1 MALLER
7 QVVFKRKSGSN
18 TVMEFPVTRV
28 EYVEGGIAS
37 VNNKTPDSNQNV
49 QLNTLDTK
57 STNPITAVSD
67 DTAVKWVE
75 LGAGE
80 YWFNRT
86 SCITDQ
92 PAQYGFLMNRV
103 TDAEVFQLW
112 KAHPTGAFYY
122 RTGNTTNGWTQGW
135 IEIAQASAIPTD
147 YVTSLS
153 VSEGKITYNK
163 KNGAKGITT
172 ITNLPVANGG
182 TGANNAEDALAN
194 LGIDVAI
201 TGLSVS
207 GKTIT
212 YTRKNGT
219 SGVIQTQVYNDS
231 TLRYLIDENKFSN
244 YSLGRAFNF
253 GLLWLCVELFE
264 NTVDVDTSVGA
275 GASIE
280 NYYDSTN
287 HIINKTGVGYIVL
300 QSLPQTCTKNNAD
313 VWAYADWEG
322 TGSVKIEVSRDGGTT
337 FTEIVSDSL
346 TSISSQ
352 PSGTAMV
359 CRLTLTGEVILKNV
373 AWGCK

>member
-57 STNPITAVSD
+57 ATNPITAVSD

-80 YWFNRT
+80 YWFNRN

-92 PAQYGFLMNRV
+92 PTQYGFLMNRV

-163 KNGAKGITT
+163 KNG
-172 ITNLPVANGG
+172 
-182 TGANNAEDALAN
+182 
-194 LGIDVAI
+194 
-201 TGLSVS
+201 
-207 GKTIT
+207 
-212 YTRKNGT
+212 T

-264 NTVDVDTSVGA
+264 DTVDVDTSVGA
-275 GASIE
+275 GSSVA
-280 NYYDSTN
+280 NYHDATN
-287 HIINKTGVGYIVL
+287 HLIAKTGTGSIII
-300 QSLPQTCTKNNAD
+300 QSKPQTCTKNND
-313 VWAYADWEG
+313 NVWAYADWEG

-337 FTEIVSDSL
+337 FTEITSDSI
-346 TSISSQ
+346 TGINNQ

-359 CRLTLTGEVILKNV
+359 CRFTLTGVVTLKNI